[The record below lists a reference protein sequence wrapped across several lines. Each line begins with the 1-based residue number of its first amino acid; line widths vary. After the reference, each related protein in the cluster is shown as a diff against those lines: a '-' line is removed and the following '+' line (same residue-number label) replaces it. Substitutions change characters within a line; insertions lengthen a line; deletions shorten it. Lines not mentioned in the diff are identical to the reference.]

1 MSDDANIMK
10 AYVRYLKLQR
20 NFSKNT
26 LEAYQRDLEKLLT
39 FLSLDKSRNKVRGA
53 RCEDSSSA
61 ESNLVPRIPELC
73 SPTRSLSS
81 LLAPRLTEVQLE
93 DLQAFA
99 ASLHDIG
106 IGPRSQCR
114 ILSGIRAFFRFLQL
128 DGYRDDDPTELLES
142 PQIGE
147 HLPEVLT
154 TEEVDRLEDSI
165 DLSKWEGHRNRAI
178 IEVLFSCG
186 LRVSELVNLK
196 LTDLYIEEQ
205 YVRVM
210 GKGSKERLVPISPR
224 AIKELD
230 NWFAVR
236 QAMKIK
242 PGEEDYVFLNRRGA
256 HLTRVMILI
265 MIKQQ
270 ATEAGIQ
277 KTISPHTL
285 RHSFAT
291 ALLEGG
297 ADLRVIQ
304 ALLGHESIGTTEIYT
319 HIDTTTLRRE
329 ILEHH
334 PRNMKKKS

>member
-1 MSDDANIMK
+1 MLHYAADAAVNYTILSNVEQQATIVK
-10 AYVRYLKLQR
+10 KYIRYLKLER
-20 NFSKNT
+20 NLSANT
-26 LEAYQRDLEKLLT
+26 LEAYQQDIEKLLT
-39 FLSLDKSRNKVRGA
+39 FLDREEKHVLD
-53 RCEDSSSA
+53 
-61 ESNLVPRIPELC
+61 
-73 SPTRSLSS
+73 
-81 LLAPRLTEVQLE
+81 VQLE
-93 DLQAFA
+93 DLQTFA
-99 ASLHDIG
+99 AGLHDIG

-114 ILSGIRAFFRFLQL
+114 ILSGVRSFFHFLMM

-142 PQIGE
+142 PTLGE

-154 TEEVDRLEDSI
+154 TMEVDRLEESI

-196 LTDLYIEEQ
+196 LSNLFTEEGFL
-205 YVRVM
+205 RIN

-224 AIKELD
+224 AIKELEY
-230 NWFAVR
+230 WFDDRR
-236 QAMKIK
+236 QMNIK
-242 PGEEDYVFLNRRGA
+242 AGEEDYVFLNRRGA
-256 HLTRVMILI
+256 HLTRTMILI

-270 ATEAGIQ
+270 AELAGIR

-297 ADLRVIQ
+297 ADLRAIQ
-304 ALLGHESIGTTEIYT
+304 AMLGHESIGTTEIYT
-319 HIDTTTLRRE
+319 HIDTTALRQE

-334 PRNMKKKS
+334 PRNKRS

>member
-1 MSDDANIMK
+1 MVVQKDIVK

-20 NFSKNT
+20 NMSGNT
-26 LEAYQRDLEKLLT
+26 LDAYQRDLRKLLDYLEREQLGVADVT
-39 FLSLDKSRNKVRGA
+39 LADLEHF
-53 RCEDSSSA
+53 SA
-61 ESNLVPRIPELC
+61 G
-73 SPTRSLSS
+73 
-81 LLAPRLTEVQLE
+81 
-93 DLQAFA
+93 
-99 ASLHDIG
+99 LHDIG
-106 IGPRSQCR
+106 IHPRSQCR
-114 ILSGIRAFFRFLQL
+114 ILSGIRSFFKFVQL

-142 PQIGE
+142 PQIGD
-147 HLPEVLT
+147 HLPEVLST
-154 TEEVDRLEDSI
+154 NEVDRLEDSI

-196 LTDLYIEEQ
+196 LSDLYLEEE
-205 YVRVM
+205 YVRVL

-224 AIKELD
+224 AIQELQY
-230 NWFAVR
+230 WFDDR
-236 QAMKIK
+236 QLMNIK

-256 HLTRVMILI
+256 HLTRTMILI
-265 MIKQQ
+265 MIKAQ
-270 ATEAGIQ
+270 AKEAGIQ

-297 ADLRVIQ
+297 ADLRFIQ
-304 ALLGHESIGTTEIYT
+304 ALLGHENIGTTEIYT

-334 PRNMKKKS
+334 PRNMKHQQD

>member
-1 MSDDANIMK
+1 MEQQQTIVK
-10 AYVRYLKLQR
+10 KYVRYLKLER
-20 NFSKNT
+20 NMSPNT
-26 LEAYQRDLEKLLT
+26 LEAYQNDLEKLLA
-39 FLSLDKSRNKVRGA
+39 FLKREDKHVLD
-53 RCEDSSSA
+53 
-61 ESNLVPRIPELC
+61 
-73 SPTRSLSS
+73 
-81 LLAPRLTEVQLE
+81 VQLE
-93 DLQAFA
+93 DLQTFA
-99 ASLHDIG
+99 AGLHDIG

-114 ILSGIRAFFRFLQL
+114 ILSGVRSFYRYLMT

-142 PQIGE
+142 PVLGE
-147 HLPEVLT
+147 HLPEVLST
-154 TEEVDRLEDSI
+154 TEVDQREASI

-186 LRVSELVNLK
+186 LRVSELVTLK
-196 LTDLYIEEQ
+196 LSDLYLEDGYLRI
-205 YVRVM
+205 M
-210 GKGSKERLVPISPR
+210 GKGAKERLVPISPR
-224 AIKELD
+224 AIKELGF
-230 NWFAVR
+230 WFDDR
-236 QAMKIK
+236 RHMTIK

-256 HLTRVMILI
+256 HLTRTMILI

-270 ATEAGIQ
+270 AEAAGIR

-319 HIDTTTLRRE
+319 HISTQSLRRE

-334 PRNMKKKS
+334 PRNIRK